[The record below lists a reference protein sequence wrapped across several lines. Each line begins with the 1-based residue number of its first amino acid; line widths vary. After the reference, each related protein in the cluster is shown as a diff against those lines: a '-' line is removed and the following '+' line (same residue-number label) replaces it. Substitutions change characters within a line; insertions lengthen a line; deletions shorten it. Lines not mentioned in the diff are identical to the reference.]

1 MSSRIEVGGIQGVP
15 QVDASIPCMI
25 VPREVLEGREVLA
38 GDESSFLVKDSIGIS
53 LIVSGFNDS

>member
-38 GDESSFLVKDSIGIS
+38 GDESVFFSERLDQNLLNCV
-53 LIVSGFNDS
+53 GF